1 MKLIWAKSQ
10 FLQTFIILNNLDDYL
25 FVIRKN
31 VCYFPYLWYSQK
43 YETHVYEIQCFAYA
57 METLRAKQK
66 MLGGFMAQ
74 RLDKDV

>member
-1 MKLIWAKSQ
+1 MYVTFHIYDIHKNMKPMCTK
-10 FLQTFIILNNLDDYL
+10 
-25 FVIRKN
+25 
-31 VCYFPYLWYSQK
+31 YSVL
-43 YETHVYEIQCFAYA
+43 YIYA